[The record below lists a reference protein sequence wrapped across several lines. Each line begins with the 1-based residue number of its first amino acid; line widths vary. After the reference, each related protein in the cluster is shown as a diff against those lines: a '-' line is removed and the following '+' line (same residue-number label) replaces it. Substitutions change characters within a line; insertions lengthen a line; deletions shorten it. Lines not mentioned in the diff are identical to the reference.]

1 MLLAEL
7 RLLLYRLSWWWYLVA
22 AGLIAASFFLPL
34 ETIRQNI
41 LPAALVWPLLIWS
54 GLGCRE
60 TRSDTRQRFF
70 SAPHPLWN
78 QIPLVWLTGFA
89 VALLMGGDTLVRFGL
104 AGEITSQLSLAAGLL
119 FIPSLALA
127 FGVWTSSIKAFE
139 VVHVVFWY
147 LGLMNKVLKPD
158 YLGLH
163 TPNNGPVY
171 LLLSLALFFLVVLGR
186 QRQLRS

>member
-22 AGLIAASFFLPL
+22 AGLIVASFFLPL

-60 TRSDTRQRFF
+60 TCSDTRQRVF
-70 SAPHPLWN
+70 SVPHPLWN
-78 QIPLVWLTGFA
+78 QIPLAWLTGFA

-127 FGVWTSSIKAFE
+127 FGVWTGCIKAFE

-147 LGLMNKVLKPD
+147 LG
-158 YLGLH
+158 
-163 TPNNGPVY
+163 
-171 LLLSLALFFLVVLGR
+171 
-186 QRQLRS
+186 